1 VEVVEVVEVFDVEL
15 EVVEV
20 VDDEVVVVGVD
31 EVEMVEDEVV
41 DVVEVVVP
49 SPLLQAERIRTAASS
64 PLIIK
69 PDNFLFIC
77 FPPNSFPCDIFN
89 KDSVNSRLIKDQ
101 ADFKVNS
108 FLVYLM
114 PFCIA

>member
-1 VEVVEVVEVFDVEL
+1 VEVVEVFDVEL

-31 EVEMVEDEVV
+31 EVEMVEDEVLDVV
-41 DVVEVVVP
+41 DVVVVLL
-49 SPLLQAERIRTAASS
+49 PLLQAERIRTAASS

-77 FPPNSFPCDIFN
+77 FPPKSFPCDNFN

-101 ADFKVNS
+101 AACKVNS
-108 FLVYLM
+108 SFGGT
-114 PFCIA
+114 